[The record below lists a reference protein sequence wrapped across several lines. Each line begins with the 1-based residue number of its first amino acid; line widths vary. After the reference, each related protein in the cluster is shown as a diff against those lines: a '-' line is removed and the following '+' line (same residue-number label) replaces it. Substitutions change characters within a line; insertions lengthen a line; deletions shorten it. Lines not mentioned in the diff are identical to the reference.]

1 MVGKTRYFP
10 NWVDLSRIKPPKNGN
25 YRARI
30 GVAPDAIVV
39 LFSGTLGGKQGLMV
53 IPQAARLL
61 ESRSDIVFVVC
72 GDGVMKPQLESA
84 AAGLAN
90 VRFMPLQPSGRV
102 SDLLGMADIHL
113 LPQSPDAAD
122 LVLPSKLCGMLA
134 SGRPVIATCR
144 AETEISEIVSK
155 CGLVVAPENSVE
167 LARAI
172 TELADNPQVRSVLGR
187 RARSLAEE
195 NFERDAVLN
204 TVFAP
209 LEIENDLADA
219 PNDVAA

>member
-1 MVGKTRYFP
+1 
-10 NWVDLSRIKPPKNGN
+10 
-25 YRARI
+25 
-30 GVAPDAIVV
+30 
-39 LFSGTLGGKQGLMV
+39 LGGKQGLMV
-53 IPQAARLL
+53 IPEAARLL

-90 VRFMPLQPSGRV
+90 VLFMPLQPSGRV
-102 SDLLGMADIHL
+102 SDMLGMADIHL

-144 AETEISEIVSK
+144 PETEISEIVSE
-155 CGLVVAPENSVE
+155 CGLVVAPENGAE

-172 TELADNPQVRSVLGR
+172 TGLADNPQVRAALGR
-187 RARSLAEE
+187 RGRSFAEK
-195 NFERDAVLN
+195 NFERDAVLTN
-204 TVFAP
+204 MFAP
-209 LEIENDLADA
+209 VEMEGGLAAA